1 MYSSLCEMPKRA
13 GECKGVYQRYFY
25 DPDSNECKLFIYGGC
40 RGNKNNFNYKNE
52 CEEKCLQGII

>member
-1 MYSSLCEMPKRA
+1 MPKRT

-25 DPDSNECKLFIYGGC
+25 DPNSNECKLFIYGGC

-52 CEEKCLQGII
+52 CEEKCLQGITS